1 MLSILEIPS
10 IRRQAKPIDLRT
22 YHWMGEHGLVEE
34 KTELLR
40 GVIVEKMSKSPLHS
54 YLINRLLHLLQQALP
69 NDFVTRKEDPLSLH
83 NSEPEP
89 DLAVVAQA
97 PHGYRHEHPATAALV
112 IEVAVSTEET
122 DREKVSIYSEAGIP
136 ETWLVLP
143 ESECIELFSVPQAG
157 RYTAHTLC
165 GLGDIARSTQ
175 FPQFQVALADL
186 LADRAVYK

>member
-1 MLSILEIPS
+1 MLDILEVPLV
-10 IRRQAKPIDLRT
+10 RRQVAPISVAT
-22 YHWMGEHGLVEE
+22 YHAMAAQGLVD
-34 KTELLR
+34 KRTELLR

-69 NDFVTRKEDPLSLH
+69 NDFVARKEDPLSLH
-83 NSEPEP
+83 DSESAP

-186 LADRAVYK
+186 LADRAV